1 VMQPLQVFG
10 CLGRAAARQG
20 LGSATTGLG
29 FHKPGNRQLTDEQLI
44 EIILAGQAMRELPAL
59 EPAVGAMTRLEDLAV
74 MRARLV
80 PAASAL
86 LFVALSADTA
96 HAEQLP
102 LEGGLYEI
110 TSRLELP
117 HLERWAIDQTVS
129 ICLPNGT
136 RMRSDFPLPV
146 LSANNAFAGCLP
158 ENVQRTGASFE
169 YDIVCAGRGAS
180 TAKAIYT
187 LAPGEF
193 RGRISMTMGA
203 KNMTMTEVQIG
214 HRLGGCALADTRR
227 N

>member
-1 VMQPLQVFG
+1 
-10 CLGRAAARQG
+10 
-20 LGSATTGLG
+20 
-29 FHKPGNRQLTDEQLI
+29 
-44 EIILAGQAMRELPAL
+44 
-59 EPAVGAMTRLEDLAV
+59 MTRPEDLAV
-74 MRARLV
+74 MRARLF

-86 LFVALSADTA
+86 LFVAVFADAA
-96 HAEQLP
+96 HADRLS

-136 RMRSDFPLPV
+136 RMRSDSPLPV
-146 LSANNAFAGCLP
+146 LAANNAFAGCLA
-158 ENVQRTGASFE
+158 ENVQRSGTSLE
-169 YDIVCAGRGAS
+169 YDIVCSGRGAS
-180 TAKAIYT
+180 RAKAIYT

-214 HRLGGCALADTRR
+214 HRLGGCAVADTRR

>member
-1 VMQPLQVFG
+1 
-10 CLGRAAARQG
+10 
-20 LGSATTGLG
+20 
-29 FHKPGNRQLTDEQLI
+29 
-44 EIILAGQAMRELPAL
+44 
-59 EPAVGAMTRLEDLAV
+59 MTRAKDLAV
-74 MRARLV
+74 MRARLF

-86 LFVALSADTA
+86 LFVPLSAHTA

-102 LEGGLYEI
+102 LEGGLFEI

-129 ICLPNGT
+129 ICVPIDTGV
-136 RMRSDFPLPV
+136 RGHVPLPV
-146 LSANNAFAGCLP
+146 LAANNAFAGCLA
-158 ENVQRTGASFE
+158 ENVQRTGASLE

-180 TAKAIYT
+180 RAKAIYT

-203 KNMTMTEVQIG
+203 KNMTMTEVQIAR
-214 HRLGGCALADTRR
+214 RLGGCAVADTRR

>member
-1 VMQPLQVFG
+1 
-10 CLGRAAARQG
+10 
-20 LGSATTGLG
+20 
-29 FHKPGNRQLTDEQLI
+29 
-44 EIILAGQAMRELPAL
+44 
-59 EPAVGAMTRLEDLAV
+59 MTRPKDLVV
-74 MRARLV
+74 MRARLF

-86 LFVALSADTA
+86 LFVAVFADAA
-96 HAEQLP
+96 HADQLS

-117 HLERWAIDQTVS
+117 HLERWAIDHTVS

-136 RMRSDFPLPV
+136 RMRSDFPFPV
-146 LSANNAFAGCLP
+146 LAANNAFAGCLP
-158 ENVQRTGASFE
+158 ANVQRTGASLE

-203 KNMTMTEVQIG
+203 KNMTMTELQIA
-214 HRLGGCALADTRR
+214 HRLGGCAVADTRR

>member
-1 VMQPLQVFG
+1 
-10 CLGRAAARQG
+10 
-20 LGSATTGLG
+20 
-29 FHKPGNRQLTDEQLI
+29 
-44 EIILAGQAMRELPAL
+44 
-59 EPAVGAMTRLEDLAV
+59 MTRPEDLAV
-74 MRARLV
+74 MRARLF

-146 LSANNAFAGCLP
+146 LAANNAFAGCLA
-158 ENVQRTGASFE
+158 ENVQRTGASLE
-169 YDIVCAGRGAS
+169 YDIVCSGRGAS
-180 TAKAIYT
+180 RAKAIYT

-214 HRLGGCALADTRR
+214 HRLGGCAVADTRR